1 MLTVKMF
8 FKENCAEFH
17 ALLSTN
23 ENLLKQIQSSQK
35 YEGNSDIR
43 LIREN

>member
-17 ALLSTN
+17 ELLSSN
-23 ENLLKQIQSSQK
+23 ENLLKQIHSYDNYK
-35 YEGNSDIR
+35 GNSETSED
-43 LIREN
+43 